1 MISTFYKLATI
12 GAIATMALSGQNSGP
27 DRISL
32 NPTDSAAARAATQ
45 RSSHGL
51 RSHSATAQTL
61 APSSLGV
68 SERSSSG
75 PSGAGTSSSNSPLR
89 FPADLTNRG
98 GAVVPYAQS
107 HAIYMNPVTAASP
120 NGACTIASCWGDPE
134 GFLRDLADS
143 DFIHITDQ
151 YVGVRTDNRY
161 TVGKSAMVKYVPSG
175 AAFTDDDI
183 LATIHAVAITTG
195 QAGYGHIYHVFLP
208 PGQDVCESLGIC
220 ASNAICAYHGSGD
233 FFDLGHVI
241 YTVEPDQLGFGCAVA
256 PGSPNG
262 SRVDSTNSVLS
273 HEVFETVTD
282 PDSNAWANTTTVDL
296 LQQEIGD
303 ECSFINA
310 LNAFDVPA
318 FKIGNKIYAVQR
330 EYDNKS
336 HGCST
341 KPD

>member
-12 GAIATMALSGQNSGP
+12 GAMAAMALSGQNSGP

-32 NPTDSAAARAATQ
+32 NPTDSAAARAATH

-61 APSSLGV
+61 APSALGV

-107 HAIYMNPVTAASP
+107 HAIYMNPVTAGFP

-134 GFLRDLADS
+134 GFLRDLGAS
-143 DFIHITDQ
+143 EFIHLTDQ
-151 YVGVRTDNRY
+151 YVRTQADNRY
-161 TVGKSAMVKYVPSG
+161 TVGRSAMIKYVQSP

-183 LATIHAVAITTG
+183 LARIHAVAISTG
-195 QAGYGHIYHVFLP
+195 QAGYGHVYHVFLP
-208 PGQDVCESLGIC
+208 PGQDVCQSAGIC
-220 ASNAICAYHGSGD
+220 FSTTLCAYHGSAD
-233 FFDLGHVI
+233 FFDLGHVV
-241 YTVEPDQLGFGCAVA
+241 YSVEPDQLGGGCAVA

-262 SRVDSTNSVLS
+262 PRVDSTNNVLS
-273 HEVFETVTD
+273 HEMFEMITD
-282 PDSNAWANTTTVDL
+282 PDFDAWFNSTVIDL
-296 LQQEIGD
+296 LNQEIGD
-303 ECSFINA
+303 ECEFINSA
-310 LNAFDVPA
+310 SFFDVPS
-318 FKIGNKIYAVQR
+318 FKIGSKVYAVQR
-330 EYDNKS
+330 EYSNRE
-336 HGCST
+336 HACAT
-341 KPD
+341 KP